1 MFSLKLFCLVLSLSA
16 HVNGHS
22 VFFYK
27 HPSRMERLQKISL
40 LFFRLNTPCY
50 LILSL
55 HRRGAPDPGVSL
67 GTLKTAFLSE
77 ITAVRVSINKWC
89 IEMSKVLLFWFLIM
103 ETYGNI
109 QQNSK
114 ATHLKLTEKYGT
126 HFHQIQFGAY
136 IFIGKISIS
145 AVILKSIIWEFA
157 WFWAKSK
164 LYMIETNES
173 CPYRDKV

>member
-1 MFSLKLFCLVLSLSA
+1 MVTLSFFIRTLQEWKGCKKSPFSFSGWTLPAISSCL
-16 HVNGHS
+16 
-22 VFFYK
+22 Y
-27 HPSRMERLQKISL
+27 
-40 LFFRLNTPCY
+40 
-50 LILSL
+50 
-55 HRRGAPDPGVSL
+55 RRGAPDPGVSL

-77 ITAVRVSINKWC
+77 ITAVRISINKWC